1 MSGCCVT
8 AFTGAFS
15 GRKSSNRYGAH
26 FEPQRRRVAENF
38 LFDRGWLNKSETIAR
53 GVLRPRDPSKDYG
66 KFLLKE
72 HDQAAPHGQS
82 R

>member
-1 MSGCCVT
+1 M

-15 GRKSSNRYGAH
+15 GWKSSSRYGN
-26 FEPQRRRVAENF
+26 FQPQRRGDAENF

>member
-1 MSGCCVT
+1 M

-15 GRKSSNRYGAH
+15 GWKSSNRYGS
-26 FEPQRRRVAENF
+26 FEPQRRGGAENF

-53 GVLRPRDPSKDYG
+53 GVLRPRDPSNEYG

>member
-1 MSGCCVT
+1 M
-8 AFTGAFS
+8 
-15 GRKSSNRYGAH
+15 
-26 FEPQRRRVAENF
+26 EDAENF

-53 GVLRPRDPSKDYG
+53 GVLRPCDPSNDYG

-82 R
+82 RQRDTPSAKNQSVSGSRALRHPVAR